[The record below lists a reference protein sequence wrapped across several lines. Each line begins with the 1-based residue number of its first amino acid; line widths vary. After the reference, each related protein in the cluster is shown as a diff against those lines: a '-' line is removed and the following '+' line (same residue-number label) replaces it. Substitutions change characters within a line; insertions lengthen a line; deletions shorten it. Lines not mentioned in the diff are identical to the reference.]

1 MPVKNNIDKSK
12 LCGAFINSLTFA
24 FSEVTG
30 RSYGGGVMTFEPSE
44 IEKLLIPKKQF
55 WDDIDPKWIDTEVRK
70 GNVDS
75 VLNHHDEILLSDLG
89 LNNKDIQTFRKIWI
103 KLKNRRINRK

>member
-1 MPVKNNIDKSK
+1 
-12 LCGAFINSLTFA
+12 
-24 FSEVTG
+24 
-30 RSYGGGVMTFEPSE
+30 MTFEPSE
-44 IEKLLIPKKQF
+44 VEKLLIPKKQF
-55 WDDIDPKWIDTEVRK
+55 WDEIDPEWIDTEIRK

-89 LNNKDIQTFRKIWI
+89 LNKKDIQTFRKIWI